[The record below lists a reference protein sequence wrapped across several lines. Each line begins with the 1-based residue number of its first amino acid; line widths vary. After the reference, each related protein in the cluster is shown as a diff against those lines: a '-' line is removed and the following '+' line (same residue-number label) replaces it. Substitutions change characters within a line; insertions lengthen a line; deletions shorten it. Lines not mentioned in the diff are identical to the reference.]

1 MVCKNEVDTRYNI
14 FQSRTFSRVLG
25 HMTLH
30 PRMPPPMPVVHI
42 LLHGISGSALAW
54 PLISVR
60 PLYVWVSLFLYTYTL
75 VNRAR
80 FASRFAARF
89 ALAISSGIPTVC
101 VSICLICPRSVD
113 WHWYTSRHARHVWLS
128 TSLSVPSSSNY
139 THITSLSS
147 QIHVALFAK
156 WNISPSSWCFAF
168 FHVRAWR
175 RSRAIV
181 SGDYRRRY
189 SD

>member
-30 PRMPPPMPVVHI
+30 PRMPSPMPVVHI

-54 PLISVR
+54 LLIYVR
-60 PLYVWVSLFLYTYTL
+60 PLYVWVALFLYTYTL

-89 ALAISSGIPTVC
+89 ALAIT
-101 VSICLICPRSVD
+101 
-113 WHWYTSRHARHVWLS
+113 S
-128 TSLSVPSSSNY
+128 TS
-139 THITSLSS
+139 IT
-147 QIHVALFAK
+147 
-156 WNISPSSWCFAF
+156 
-168 FHVRAWR
+168 
-175 RSRAIV
+175 
-181 SGDYRRRY
+181 
-189 SD
+189 